1 MPDSSLAR
9 STAVG
14 WCSQWPSASSNVP
27 PALLLAKSPAQ
38 APRFTAGSSRAA
50 YTLEVEAGQ
59 AVQHS
64 TEQDKELHLNSISK
78 EWYRQPRPY
87 LLCEHM

>member
-14 WCSQWPSASSNVP
+14 WCSQWPSASSNFP

-38 APRFTAGSSRAA
+38 AHALSAWTG
-50 YTLEVEAGQ
+50 L
-59 AVQHS
+59 
-64 TEQDKELHLNSISK
+64 
-78 EWYRQPRPY
+78 W
-87 LLCEHM
+87 